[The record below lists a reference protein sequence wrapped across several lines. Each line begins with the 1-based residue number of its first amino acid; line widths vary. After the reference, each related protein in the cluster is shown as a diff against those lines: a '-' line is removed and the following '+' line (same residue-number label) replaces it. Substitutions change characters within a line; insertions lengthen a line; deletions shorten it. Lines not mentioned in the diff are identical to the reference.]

1 MLKRKPATVNN
12 ALAAVDDL
20 YIRRGLGPANAKRM
34 EIPKAAPRA
43 LDRRAQIRYLRAV
56 QACSSPRDLA
66 LALVPFYAGARIA
79 ETVALDVDDVRL
91 SARKGTLRIFGKGQ
105 HVREIPIHRQLRN
118 ALVDWLAERADWPRA
133 SDSPDLFLNQR
144 GNRLGARGAHDVIT
158 RIAERARLD
167 DHVTAHILRH
177 SFATTL
183 VRGGTDLVIAGE
195 LLGHARLE
203 TTRVYHARP
212 PKTAARPS
220 VSSP

>member
-1 MLKRKPATVNN
+1 LQAVLKRKPATVNN

-105 HVREIPIHRQLRN
+105 RPRDSDPPAATQLAPSKRQPSALSQPAQQPPRRQGRPRRHHQNRRVR
-118 ALVDWLAERADWPRA
+118 
-133 SDSPDLFLNQR
+133 
-144 GNRLGARGAHDVIT
+144 GAR
-158 RIAERARLD
+158 
-167 DHVTAHILRH
+167 
-177 SFATTL
+177 
-183 VRGGTDLVIAGE
+183 
-195 LLGHARLE
+195 
-203 TTRVYHARP
+203 
-212 PKTAARPS
+212 
-220 VSSP
+220 